1 MDAWGEV
8 LVGLVVLVG
17 LLGVVVQV
25 LPGSLIVLGAVLVW
39 AILTGGW
46 VAWTAFAVGV
56 AAVALAA
63 VGKYVLAG
71 KHLRKADVPGST
83 LVWGAVV
90 GIVGFFV
97 VPVVGLLL
105 GFPLGVFLAEL
116 ARRKD
121 AQAAWAA
128 TRVALHATGITIL
141 VELAGAIV
149 AAGAW
154 VVGLLVT

>member
-17 LLGVVVQV
+17 LAGVVVQV

-39 AILTGGW
+39 AIFTGGW
-46 VAWTAFAVGV
+46 VAWTVLAVGV
-56 AAVALAA
+56 VAVAVAA

-90 GIVGFFV
+90 GIVGFFAI
-97 VPVVGLLL
+97 PVVGLFL
-105 GFPLGVFLAEL
+105 GFPAGVFLAEL
-116 ARRKD
+116 NRRKD
-121 AQAAWAA
+121 SRAAWRA
-128 TRVALHATGITIL
+128 TLVALRATGITIL
-141 VELAGAIV
+141 VELAGALV

-154 VVGLLVT
+154 VVGVLLT

>member
-1 MDAWGEV
+1 MVV
-8 LVGLVVLVG
+8 LLGLV
-17 LLGVVVQV
+17 GVVVQV
-25 LPGSLIVLGAVLVW
+25 LPGSLIVLGAVVVW

-141 VELAGAIV
+141 VELAGALV

-154 VVGLLVT
+154 VVGVLLT

>member
-8 LVGLVVLVG
+8 LVGLVVLLG
-17 LLGVVVQV
+17 LVGVVVQV
-25 LPGSLIVLGAVLVW
+25 LPGSLIVLGAVVVW

-56 AAVALAA
+56 VAVALAA

-141 VELAGAIV
+141 VELAGALV

-154 VVGLLVT
+154 VIGVLLT

>member
-17 LLGVVVQV
+17 LFGVVVQV

-56 AAVALAA
+56 VAVALAA

-97 VPVVGLLL
+97 IPVVGLLL

-116 ARRKD
+116 ARRRD

-141 VELAGAIV
+141 VELAGALV

-154 VVGLLVT
+154 VVGLFLT

>member
-8 LVGLVVLVG
+8 LVGLVVLLG
-17 LLGVVVQV
+17 LVGVVVQV

-46 VAWTAFAVGV
+46 AAWTVFVVGV
-56 AAVALAA
+56 VAVALAA

-141 VELAGAIV
+141 VELAGALV

-154 VVGLLVT
+154 VVGVLLT

>member
-8 LVGLVVLVG
+8 LVGLVVLLG
-17 LLGVVVQV
+17 LVGVVVQV

-56 AAVALAA
+56 VAVALAA

-141 VELAGAIV
+141 VELAGALV

-154 VVGLLVT
+154 VVGVLLT

>member
-1 MDAWGEV
+1 VDAWGEV
-8 LVGLVVLVG
+8 LVGLVVLLG
-17 LLGVVVQV
+17 LVGVVVQV

-56 AAVALAA
+56 VAVALAA

-141 VELAGAIV
+141 VELAGALV

-154 VVGLLVT
+154 VVGVLLT

>member
-8 LVGLVVLVG
+8 LVGLVVLLG
-17 LLGVVVQV
+17 LVGVVVQV
-25 LPGSLIVLGAVLVW
+25 LPGSLIVLGAVVVW

-141 VELAGAIV
+141 VELAGALV

-154 VVGLLVT
+154 VVGVLLT

>member
-97 VPVVGLLL
+97 VPVVGLRL

-141 VELAGAIV
+141 VELAGALV

>member
-141 VELAGAIV
+141 VELAGATV
-149 AAGAW
+149 ATVAW
-154 VVGLLVT
+154 IVGLAVT

>member
-141 VELAGAIV
+141 VELAGALV